1 MDVSRRGAG
10 VKTSVVAGSVWENR
24 MKLDEVK
31 GGIKVFNGEENVGE
45 SGGSNGDAGKKMVKR
60 GHTGTGASVAM
71 SGKRRTWK
79 SESFDGPIQIAKGK
93 NSEHLCK
100 ELSVSVDGIKK
111 NPGQARKGRSEGSN
125 KELSLSVDGID
136 KSSIQAKKGS
146 KEIDG
151 IVRSPIPVKKGR
163 SEPNKE
169 VGVSADGN
177 EKSPSQIRKQRSD
190 IKEVV
195 ESGIELRKVKSDS
208 VKVLEL
214 SEIGKDPVLGG
225 VERNSV
231 QLRMAKTEADKVLDE
246 SVNGIEKIPPEIVE
260 NGSEETCK
268 ESGVC
273 QEKVISISET
283 NESIE
288 KPPPKL
294 LFDNPPPPHDDDDD
308 VVIDGDE
315 DIEGDEDEEEIEIQI
330 EKKSLDIKEINIS
343 EEKIKK
349 VETNVADQKPAKVE
363 TNVAEQKPAQVET
376 NVAAKKPAKVETNAA
391 EPKPKKVETNVAEKK
406 STKVEICIPEQKPKR
421 VVSEVKKV
429 QQFNNRTAPTSSIV
443 NKQPPPVIKRATL
456 YQNLA
461 KAAANPSIPA
471 ANGHQKFKETHRHS
485 KLQNLV
491 DLVMWR
497 DISRSTLA
505 FGMGTFIIISSSYSK
520 DLNGLVYLATIFLY
534 RSLIRRGVIGIDDDD
549 DGSYVLGEGEAIW
562 LLRLVLPY
570 LNECL
575 LKIRALFSGDPATTM
590 KMAVLLFVFARCGSS
605 ITVWKMA
612 KLVCSNYRSFLLAAK
627 HKGKTVKFPA
637 CCFTFLPQTTPHVQA
652 FLEFSLYP
660 KSALL
665 THPQLTAYGKFWIR
679 RFRDAWESCSHKKA
693 VALGIFTL
701 VWNLSSMV
709 ARIWAV
715 FMMFVAVRYYQQTME
730 RDDWVV
736 EEEEEE
742 EVDTEADGT
751 WHEDIGGQRQG
762 SGPTLVEVN
771 KAKKGSLKSQYLTV
785 NMLFLDMTNK
795 P

>member
-1 MDVSRRGAG
+1 MDVSRRGVG

-31 GGIKVFNGEENVGE
+31 GGIKVFNGEENVEE
-45 SGGSNGDAGKKMVKR
+45 SGSGNGDVGKKMVKR

-71 SGKRRTWK
+71 SGKRKTWK

-93 NSEHLCK
+93 NSEQLCK
-100 ELSVSVDGIKK
+100 ELSVSVDGTKK
-111 NPGQARKGRSEGSN
+111 NPVQARKGRSEGSN

-136 KSSIQAKKGS
+136 KSSIQVKKGS
-146 KEIDG
+146 KVLDG
-151 IVRSPIPVKKGR
+151 IVRSPIQVKKGR

-169 VGVSADGN
+169 AGVSADGN

-195 ESGIELRKVKSDS
+195 ESGVELRKVKSDS

-214 SEIGKDPVLGG
+214 SETGKDPVLDGG
-225 VERNSV
+225 VERNSI
-231 QLRMAKTEADKVLDE
+231 QLRMAKSEADKVLDD
-246 SVNGIEKIPPEIVE
+246 SVNGIEKIPPEIE
-260 NGSEETCK
+260 EIGSEETCK

-288 KPPPKL
+288 KPPPKQL
-294 LFDNPPPPHDDDDD
+294 VDNPPHNDDDD

-343 EEKIKK
+343 EEKTK
-349 VETNVADQKPAKVE
+349 KVE
-363 TNVAEQKPAQVET
+363 TNVAEQ
-376 NVAAKKPAKVETNAA
+376 
-391 EPKPKKVETNVAEKK
+391 KPKKVETNVAEKK
-406 STKVEICIPEQKPKR
+406 PTKVETNVAEQKPKKVETNLAEKKSTKMEICIPEQKPKK

-429 QQFNNRTAPTSSIV
+429 QQFNNRAAPTSSIV

-461 KAAANPSIPA
+461 KAAANPSIPV
-471 ANGHQKFKETHRHS
+471 ANEHRNFKETHRHS

-505 FGMGTFIIISSSYSK
+505 FGMGTFIIVSSSYSK
-520 DLNGLVYLATIFLY
+520 DLNVSFISVMSYLGLVYLATIFLY
-534 RSLIRRGVIGIDDDD
+534 RSLIRRGVVGIDD

-605 ITVWKMA
+605 ITIWKMA
-612 KLVCSNYRSFLLAAK
+612 KLGFFGVFTVPKVCSSYS
-627 HKGKTVKFPA
+627 T
-637 CCFTFLPQTTPHVQA
+637 
-652 FLEFSLYP
+652 
-660 KSALL
+660 
-665 THPQLTAYGKFWIR
+665 QLTAYGKFWIR

-742 EVDTEADGT
+742 EEDVEADGT

-762 SGPTLVEVN
+762 SGPASVEVN
-771 KAKKGSLKSQYLTV
+771 KVKKGS
-785 NMLFLDMTNK
+785 
-795 P
+795 

>member
-1 MDVSRRGAG
+1 MDVSRRGVG

-45 SGGSNGDAGKKMVKR
+45 SGSSNGDAGKKMVKR

-93 NSEHLCK
+93 NSEQLCK

-177 EKSPSQIRKQRSD
+177 EKSPGQIRKQRSD

-195 ESGIELRKVKSDS
+195 ESGVELRKVKSDS

-231 QLRMAKTEADKVLDE
+231 QLRMAKSEADKVLDE
-246 SVNGIEKIPPEIVE
+246 SVSGIEKIPPEIEE

-294 LFDNPPPPHDDDDD
+294 LFDNPPPPRDDDDD

-315 DIEGDEDEEEIEIQI
+315 DIEGDEDEEEIAIQI

-363 TNVAEQKPAQVET
+363 TNVADQ
-376 NVAAKKPAKVETNAA
+376 KPAKVETNVA
-391 EPKPKKVETNVAEKK
+391 EQKPAKVETNVAEKK

-461 KAAANPSIPA
+461 KAAANPSIPV

-520 DLNGLVYLATIFLY
+520 DLNVSFISVMSYLGLVYLATIFLY

-612 KLVCSNYRSFLLAAK
+612 KLGFFGVFTVPKVCSSYS
-627 HKGKTVKFPA
+627 
-637 CCFTFLPQTTPHVQA
+637 
-652 FLEFSLYP
+652 
-660 KSALL
+660 
-665 THPQLTAYGKFWIR
+665 PQLTAYGKFWIR

-742 EVDTEADGT
+742 EEVDTEADGT

-771 KAKKGSLKSQYLTV
+771 KAKKGS
-785 NMLFLDMTNK
+785 
-795 P
+795 

>member
-1 MDVSRRGAG
+1 MDVSRRGVG

-60 GHTGTGASVAM
+60 GHTGTGAGVAM

-195 ESGIELRKVKSDS
+195 ESGVELRKVKSDS

-231 QLRMAKTEADKVLDE
+231 QLRMAKSEADKVLDE
-246 SVNGIEKIPPEIVE
+246 SVNGIEKIPPEIEE

-349 VETNVADQKPAKVE
+349 VETNVA
-363 TNVAEQKPAQVET
+363 
-376 NVAAKKPAKVETNAA
+376 
-391 EPKPKKVETNVAEKK
+391 EKK

-461 KAAANPSIPA
+461 KAAANPSIPV

-520 DLNGLVYLATIFLY
+520 DLNVSFISVMSYLGLVYLATIFLY

-612 KLVCSNYRSFLLAAK
+612 KLGFFGVFTVPKVCSSYS
-627 HKGKTVKFPA
+627 
-637 CCFTFLPQTTPHVQA
+637 
-652 FLEFSLYP
+652 
-660 KSALL
+660 
-665 THPQLTAYGKFWIR
+665 PQLTAYGKFWIR

-771 KAKKGSLKSQYLTV
+771 KAKKGA
-785 NMLFLDMTNK
+785 
-795 P
+795 

>member
-1 MDVSRRGAG
+1 MDVSRRRAG

-31 GGIKVFNGEENVGE
+31 GGIKVFNGEENVEE
-45 SGGSNGDAGKKMVKR
+45 SRSSNGDVGKKMVKR
-60 GHTGTGASVAM
+60 GQTGTSASVAM
-71 SGKRRTWK
+71 SGKRKTWK
-79 SESFDGPIQIAKGK
+79 SESLDGPIQIAKGK
-93 NSEHLCK
+93 NTEQPCK

-111 NPGQARKGRSEGSN
+111 NPVQARKGRSEGSSN

-136 KSSIQAKKGS
+136 KSSIQVKKGS
-146 KEIDG
+146 KELDG
-151 IVRSPIPVKKGR
+151 IVRSPIQVKKGR

-169 VGVSADGN
+169 VGVSVDGN
-177 EKSPSQIRKQRSD
+177 EKGPRQIRKQRSD

-195 ESGIELRKVKSDS
+195 EYDVELRKVKSDS
-208 VKVLEL
+208 VKVAEQ
-214 SEIGKDPVLGG
+214 SEIGKDPVLDGG
-225 VERNSV
+225 VERNSAP
-231 QLRMAKTEADKVLDE
+231 LRMAKSEADKVLDE
-246 SVNGIEKIPPEIVE
+246 SVNGIEKSPPEIE
-260 NGSEETCK
+260 ETGSEETCK

-283 NESIE
+283 NESVE

-294 LFDNPPPPHDDDDD
+294 LVDNPPPHDDDAD

-330 EKKSLDIKEINIS
+330 EKKSLDIKEINIA
-343 EEKIKK
+343 EE
-349 VETNVADQKPAKVE
+349 
-363 TNVAEQKPAQVET
+363 
-376 NVAAKKPAKVETNAA
+376 
-391 EPKPKKVETNVAEKK
+391 KPKKVETNVAEEKPK
-406 STKVEICIPEQKPKR
+406 KVEICIPEQKPKK

-429 QQFNNRTAPTSSIV
+429 QQFNNRTAPASSIV

-461 KAAANPSIPA
+461 KAARNPSIPV
-471 ANGHQKFKETHRHS
+471 ANEYQNFKETRRHS

-505 FGMGTFIIISSSYSK
+505 FGMGTFIIISSSYTK
-520 DLNGLVYLATIFLY
+520 DLNVSFISVMSYLGLVYLATIFLY
-534 RSLIRRGVIGIDDDD
+534 RSLICRGVIDIDD

-562 LLRLVLPY
+562 LLKLVLPY

-605 ITVWKMA
+605 ITIWKMA
-612 KLVCSNYRSFLLAAK
+612 RLGFFGVFTVPKVCSSYS
-627 HKGKTVKFPA
+627 T
-637 CCFTFLPQTTPHVQA
+637 
-652 FLEFSLYP
+652 
-660 KSALL
+660 
-665 THPQLTAYGKFWIR
+665 QLTAYGKFWIR

-693 VALGIFTL
+693 VALCIFTL

-736 EEEEEE
+736 EEEE
-742 EVDTEADGT
+742 VDTEADGT
-751 WHEDIGGQRQG
+751 WHGDIAEERQG
-762 SGPTLVEVN
+762 SGPTSAEVN
-771 KAKKGSLKSQYLTV
+771 KVKKGS
-785 NMLFLDMTNK
+785 
-795 P
+795 

>member
-1 MDVSRRGAG
+1 MDVSRRGVG

-60 GHTGTGASVAM
+60 GHTGTGAGVAM

-195 ESGIELRKVKSDS
+195 ESGVELRKVKSDS

-231 QLRMAKTEADKVLDE
+231 QLRMAKSEADKVLDE
-246 SVNGIEKIPPEIVE
+246 SVNGIEKIPPEIEE

-363 TNVAEQKPAQVET
+363 TNVADQKPAKVET
-376 NVAAKKPAKVETNAA
+376 NVADQKPAKVETNAA

-461 KAAANPSIPA
+461 KAAANPSIPV

-520 DLNGLVYLATIFLY
+520 DLNVSFISVMSYLGLVYLATIFLY

-612 KLVCSNYRSFLLAAK
+612 KLGFFGVFTVPKVCSSYS
-627 HKGKTVKFPA
+627 
-637 CCFTFLPQTTPHVQA
+637 
-652 FLEFSLYP
+652 
-660 KSALL
+660 
-665 THPQLTAYGKFWIR
+665 PQLTAYGKFWIR

-771 KAKKGSLKSQYLTV
+771 KAKKGA
-785 NMLFLDMTNK
+785 
-795 P
+795 

>member
-1 MDVSRRGAG
+1 MDVSRRGVG

-79 SESFDGPIQIAKGK
+79 SESFEGPIQIAKGK
-93 NSEHLCK
+93 NSEQLCK

-151 IVRSPIPVKKGR
+151 IVRSPIQVKKGR

-177 EKSPSQIRKQRSD
+177 EKSTSQIRKQRSD

-195 ESGIELRKVKSDS
+195 ESGVELRKVKSDS

-225 VERNSV
+225 FERNSV
-231 QLRMAKTEADKVLDE
+231 QLRMARSEADKVLDE
-246 SVNGIEKIPPEIVE
+246 SVNGIEKIPPEIEE

-343 EEKIKK
+343 EEKINK
-349 VETNVADQKPAKVE
+349 VETNVADQKPAKMETNVADQKPAKVE
-363 TNVAEQKPAQVET
+363 TNVAEQKPAKVET

-461 KAAANPSIPA
+461 KAAANPSIPV

-520 DLNGLVYLATIFLY
+520 DLNVSFISVMSYLGLVYLATIFLY
-534 RSLIRRGVIGIDDDD
+534 RSLIRRGVTGIDDD

-612 KLVCSNYRSFLLAAK
+612 KLGFFGVFTVPKVCSSYS
-627 HKGKTVKFPA
+627 
-637 CCFTFLPQTTPHVQA
+637 
-652 FLEFSLYP
+652 
-660 KSALL
+660 
-665 THPQLTAYGKFWIR
+665 PQLTAYGKFWIR

-742 EVDTEADGT
+742 EEVDTEADGT

-771 KAKKGSLKSQYLTV
+771 KAKKGA
-785 NMLFLDMTNK
+785 
-795 P
+795 